1 MGIKEESRLAEMLP
15 EHLGELSIL
24 ERKVA
29 NYLLKHEEK
38 IQKMDIADI
47 AKAAE
52 VSKATVVRFCKALGF
67 NGLKDF
73 KVYYEAGKSVF
84 PEKLKKLS
92 KDSTPEEINSTFHAG
107 ICRISEKTLN
117 EENLAVLVTI
127 ASQLK
132 AVDKVTILYSDSGF
146 FASNLTKRLELM
158 GYKVVFSSIQD
169 YLNNP
174 TEIEGMLFI
183 VTPSGDNNVISQ
195 YIKKA
200 KSNKVPVSVLT
211 LDSKSWMAVNAD
223 NLLVLFSERIVD
235 EDAYVLARIGSLVLL
250 EELSILLLK

>member
-73 KVYYEAGKSVF
+73 KVYYDAGKSVF

-92 KDSTPEEINSTFHAG
+92 KDSTPEEIFT
-107 ICRISEKTLN
+107 
-117 EENLAVLVTI
+117 
-127 ASQLK
+127 
-132 AVDKVTILYSDSGF
+132 
-146 FASNLTKRLELM
+146 
-158 GYKVVFSSIQD
+158 
-169 YLNNP
+169 NP
-174 TEIEGMLFI
+174 TNSRTKEFL
-183 VTPSGDNNVISQ
+183 S
-195 YIKKA
+195 
-200 KSNKVPVSVLT
+200 KVL
-211 LDSKSWMAVNAD
+211 
-223 NLLVLFSERIVD
+223 
-235 EDAYVLARIGSLVLL
+235 
-250 EELSILLLK
+250 

>member
-1 MGIKEESRLAEMLP
+1 M
-15 EHLGELSIL
+15 
-24 ERKVA
+24 
-29 NYLLKHEEK
+29 
-38 IQKMDIADI
+38 
-47 AKAAE
+47 
-52 VSKATVVRFCKALGF
+52 
-67 NGLKDF
+67 
-73 KVYYEAGKSVF
+73 
-84 PEKLKKLS
+84 KKLS